1 MSHNQMTMT
10 NPDDNDLTMKTVKT
24 IMITMTNRD
33 GKTKTLKGKWLGSA
47 KETVDG
53 LNLKI

>member
-1 MSHNQMTMT
+1 MTM
-10 NPDDNDLTMKTVKT
+10 MKTAKT
-24 IMITMTNRD
+24 IIMITMTDRD

-53 LNLKI
+53 LNLII

>member
-1 MSHNQMTMT
+1 MTMT